1 MTLKAWLAMG
11 IAMALGTAQAQEGHE
26 VAVGTHLAPGTGYV
40 SVARFDDAPAKDPR
54 HLLMV
59 FEQDGMGGIPLWE
72 SRDGGDHW
80 AHLMDI
86 TDQAHKGNAK
96 WQLRWQPHL
105 MRMQRASGGLAA
117 GTLILSANATGNDE
131 HDHVGTQDLQVYAST
146 DEGKTWT
153 YRGSV
158 IKGGGKPS
166 DKDNKGVWET
176 NIHVLDDG
184 RMVAYY
190 SSEQHKAE
198 GYNQVL
204 AHKLSTDGGKTWG
217 KEVLDVAI
225 PGGVERPGMA
235 IVERLGDGRYAM
247 TYENIDGPQN
257 GQVQIKF
264 SRDGLDFGDPQ
275 RHGDPVIT
283 QSGAWPAACPVIR
296 WFPVGGPE
304 GVIVVSAERAGGGG
318 DEGGRA
324 FYFNTAS
331 GRGPWWEVRAPVQK
345 LTGNI
350 HAGWTQALL
359 QRDDGSFLH
368 VTSSSSPQ
376 DPLSPRLNE
385 ILYNTAPLRFD
396 RYEAEDAAMTNAVPV
411 PDRHASNLRK
421 ARLGAG
427 SQARLRFQINSTAG
441 LHTLRLRFADVGIA
455 ATPALRVNGAV
466 VGGQSNYS
474 DPTAKASGWNVLTVK
489 APLLAGFNTIDV
501 DGAAYVQDVDYL
513 QLDGDADA
521 P

>member
-1 MTLKAWLAMG
+1 
-11 IAMALGTAQAQEGHE
+11 
-26 VAVGTHLAPGTGYV
+26 
-40 SVARFDDAPAKDPR
+40 
-54 HLLMV
+54 
-59 FEQDGMGGIPLWE
+59 
-72 SRDGGDHW
+72 
-80 AHLMDI
+80 
-86 TDQAHKGNAK
+86 
-96 WQLRWQPHL
+96 
-105 MRMQRASGGLAA
+105 
-117 GTLILSANATGNDE
+117 
-131 HDHVGTQDLQVYAST
+131 
-146 DEGKTWT
+146 
-153 YRGSV
+153 
-158 IKGGGKPS
+158 
-166 DKDNKGVWET
+166 
-176 NIHVLDDG
+176 
-184 RMVAYY
+184 
-190 SSEQHKAE
+190 
-198 GYNQVL
+198 
-204 AHKLSTDGGKTWG
+204 
-217 KEVLDVAI
+217 
-225 PGGVERPGMA
+225 VERPGMA
-235 IVERLGDGRYAM
+235 IVEHLGDGRYAM

-318 DEGGRA
+318 DEGGRSL
-324 FYFNTAS
+324 YFNNAS

-359 QRDDGSFLH
+359 QREDGRFLH

-376 DPLSPRLNE
+376 DPTSPKANE
-385 ILYNTAPLRFD
+385 ILYNATSLRFD
-396 RYEAEDAAMTNAVPV
+396 RYEAEDAAMTDAVPV

-427 SQARLRFQINSTAG
+427 SKARLRFQINSTAG
-441 LHTLRLRFADVGIA
+441 MHTLRLRFADVGIA

-466 VGGQSNYS
+466 QPSTTS
-474 DPTAKASGWNVLTVK
+474 PAHEAGWNVLTVK